1 MCLILFA
8 WKSHPDY
15 PLVVAANRDEFYERN
30 TKKMDWW
37 SEHPELLAGRDRADV
52 LGSPGTW
59 LGFTK
64 SGRFAALTNV
74 RAPSEKNP
82 DARTRGEL
90 SLMYLTG
97 EHNPDGFIQ
106 NNAKRFEQY
115 NGFNML
121 MADLSNPSD
130 AQMHWVSNRMMLGQS
145 IRPRKTFPKQALDA
159 GVYGLS
165 NAMLDTPW
173 PKVTHR
179 VAAFAQTL
187 AMDQGNLKHVDQY
200 LHLLSDNRVAVD
212 QELPSTGVSK
222 EWEKALSPA
231 FVQTPMYGTRSST
244 VLRIRKDGAF
254 EMVERRF
261 DANGTIGHDV
271 ITGALTSASGSNLS
285 V

>member
-15 PLVVAANRDEFYERN
+15 PLVVAANRDEFYERDTEQMN
-30 TKKMDWW
+30 WW
-37 SEHPELLAGRDRADV
+37 EDHPHVLAGKDKADV
-52 LGSPGTW
+52 MGNPGTW
-59 LGFTK
+59 LGFSKT
-64 SGRFAALTNV
+64 GRFAALTNV
-74 RAPSEKNP
+74 RAPSEKKP

-97 EHNPDGFIQ
+97 RDRPNEFIQ
-106 NNAKRFEQY
+106 LNSKRFGQY
-115 NGFNML
+115 NGFNLL
-121 MADLSNPSD
+121 MADLSDPEN
-130 AQMHWVSNRMMLGQS
+130 AQMHWVSNRLMMGQN
-145 IRPRKTFPKQALDA
+145 IRPRKVFPEQALNP

-173 PKVTHR
+173 PKVNHR

-187 AMDQGNLKHVDQY
+187 AMDSGELKNADHY
-200 LHLLSDNRVAVD
+200 LRLLADTHEASDH
-212 QELPSTGVSK
+212 ELPSTGVSK
-222 EWEKALSPA
+222 DWEKALSPA
-231 FVQTPMYGTRSST
+231 FIKTPSYGTRSST
-244 VLRIRKDGAF
+244 VLRVRKDGTF

-271 ITGALTSASGSNLS
+271 VTGELTAAPGSNLA

>member
-15 PLVVAANRDEFYERN
+15 PLVVAANRDEFYERD
-30 TKKMDWW
+30 TDPMGWW
-37 SEHPELLAGRDRADV
+37 PEHPHLLAGKDRADV

-64 SGRFAALTNV
+64 TGRFSALTNV

-90 SLMYLTG
+90 SLRYLTG
-97 EHNPDGFIQ
+97 NQKPHDYIQ
-106 NNAKRFEQY
+106 ENAKRFEQY
-115 NGFNML
+115 NGFNLL
-121 MADLSNPSD
+121 MADLSDPEN
-130 AQMHWVSNRMMLGQS
+130 AEMHWVSNRLMMGQK
-145 IRPRKTFPKQALDA
+145 IRPRKIFPEQALSP

-173 PKVTHR
+173 PKVNHR

-187 AMDQGNLKHVDQY
+187 AMDSGQLKNSDHY
-200 LHLLSDNRVAVD
+200 LRVLAD
-212 QELPSTGVSK
+212 AHEASPQELPSTGVNPD
-222 EWEKALSPA
+222 WEKALSAA
-231 FVQTPMYGTRSST
+231 FIKTPSYGTRSST
-244 VLRIRKDGAF
+244 ILRVRKDGQF

-261 DANGTIGHDV
+261 DANGTVGHDV
-271 ITGALTSASGSNLS
+271 VTGELSAAPGSNLS

>member
-15 PLVVAANRDEFYERN
+15 PLVVAANRDEFYERK
-30 TKKMDWW
+30 TDGISWW
-37 SEHPELLAGRDRADV
+37 PEHPHVLAGRDRADV

-64 SGRFAALTNV
+64 TGKFAALTNI

-82 DARTRGEL
+82 DSRTRGEL
-90 SLMYLTG
+90 SMMYLASTDR
-97 EHNPDGFIQ
+97 PKSFIRE
-106 NNAKRFEQY
+106 NAQRFQSY
-115 NGFNML
+115 NGFNLL
-121 MADLSNPSD
+121 MADLSDSEN
-130 AQMHWVSNRMMLGQS
+130 AEMHWVSNRMIMGQN
-145 IRPRKTFPKQALDA
+145 IRPRKVFPHQPLDA

-173 PKVTHR
+173 PKVNHR
-179 VAAFAQTL
+179 VAAFAQAL
-187 AMDQGNLKHVDQY
+187 AMDSGQLKNADQY
-200 LHLLSDNRVAVD
+200 LKLLADTHHASDH
-212 QELPSTGVSK
+212 ELPNTGVSR

-231 FVQTPMYGTRSST
+231 FIKTASYGTRSST
-244 VLRIRKDGAF
+244 ILRIRKDGQF

-261 DANGTIGHDV
+261 DATGTVGHDV
-271 ITGALTSASGSNLS
+271 ITGALTTAPGSNLS

>member
-15 PLVVAANRDEFYERN
+15 PLVVAANRDEFYERD
-30 TKKMDWW
+30 TEAISWW
-37 SEHPELLAGRDRADV
+37 PEHPHVLAGRDRADV

-59 LGFTK
+59 LGFSKTGK
-64 SGRFAALTNV
+64 FAALTNV

-82 DARTRGEL
+82 DSRTRGEL
-90 SLMYLTG
+90 SLMYLAG
-97 EHNPDGFIQ
+97 NHGPAGFIQ
-106 NNAKRFEQY
+106 ENVKRFQNY
-115 NGFNML
+115 NGFNL
-121 MADLSNPSD
+121 LIADLSSPEN
-130 AQMHWVSNRMMLGQS
+130 AQMHWVSNRMMMGQN
-145 IRPRKTFPKQALDA
+145 IRPRKVFPHQPLEA

-173 PKVTHR
+173 PKVNHR

-187 AMDQGNLKHVDQY
+187 AMDSGQLKNADQY
-200 LHLLSDNRVAVD
+200 LRLLSDTHHASD
-212 QELPSTGVSK
+212 HELPNTGVSR

-231 FVQTPMYGTRSST
+231 FIKTDTYGTRSST
-244 VLRIRKDGAF
+244 VLRVRKDGQF

-261 DANGTIGHDV
+261 DATGTVGHDV
-271 ITGALTSASGSNLS
+271 ITGALSAAPGSNLS

>member
-30 TKKMDWW
+30 TEGISWW
-37 SEHPELLAGRDRADV
+37 PEHPHVLAGRDRADV
-52 LGSPGTW
+52 LGNPGTW

-64 SGRFAALTNV
+64 TGKFAALTNV

-82 DARTRGEL
+82 DSRTRGEL
-90 SLMYLTG
+90 SMMYLAGKDAPKT
-97 EHNPDGFIQ
+97 FIQ
-106 NNAKRFEQY
+106 ENAKRFQGY
-115 NGFNML
+115 NGFNLL
-121 MADLSNPSD
+121 MADLSDPDN
-130 AQMHWVSNRMMLGQS
+130 AEMHWVSNRMIMGQN
-145 IRPRKTFPKQALDA
+145 IRPRKVFPHQPLDA

-173 PKVTHR
+173 PKVNHR

-187 AMDQGNLKHVDQY
+187 AMDSGQLKNADQY
-200 LHLLSDNRVAVD
+200 LKLLADTHHASDH
-212 QELPSTGVSK
+212 ELPNTGVSR

-231 FVQTPMYGTRSST
+231 FIKTASYGTRSST
-244 VLRIRKDGAF
+244 ILRIRKDGQF

-261 DANGTIGHDV
+261 DATGTVGHDV
-271 ITGALTSASGSNLS
+271 VTGALTTAPGSNLS

>member
-8 WKSHPDY
+8 WNSHPDY
-15 PLVVAANRDEFYERN
+15 SLVVAANRDEFYERD
-30 TKKMDWW
+30 TEGLAYWP
-37 SEHPELLAGRDRADV
+37 EHPDVLAGRDRADV

-64 SGRFAALTNV
+64 TGKFAALTNV

-90 SLMYLTG
+90 SLMYLISKDKPASFV
-97 EHNPDGFIQ
+97 EENS
-106 NNAKRFEQY
+106 KRFSHY
-115 NGFNML
+115 NGFNLL
-121 MADLSNPSD
+121 MADLSDPTN
-130 AQMHWVSNRMMLGQS
+130 AEMHWVSNRILMGQN
-145 IRPRKTFPKQALDA
+145 IRPRKVFPYQPLSP

-173 PKVTHR
+173 PKVNHR
-179 VAAFAQTL
+179 VAAFAQVL
-187 AMDQGNLKHVDQY
+187 AMDHGQLKSADQY
-200 LHLLSDNRVAVD
+200 LKVLADTHHASDH
-212 QELPSTGVSK
+212 ELPSTGVSK

-231 FVQTPMYGTRSST
+231 FIKTPSYGTRSST
-244 VLRIRKDGAF
+244 VLRVRKDGQF

-261 DANGTIGHDV
+261 DAGGTVGHDV
-271 ITGALTSASGSNLS
+271 VTGALSTVPGSNLS

>member
-15 PLVVAANRDEFYERN
+15 PLVVAANRDEFYERD
-30 TKKMDWW
+30 TEGMAWW
-37 SEHPELLAGRDRADV
+37 PEHPNLLAGRDRADV

-64 SGRFAALTNV
+64 TGRFAALTNV

-90 SLMYLTG
+90 SLMYLTNTQRPR
-97 EHNPDGFIQ
+97 EFIEV
-106 NNAKRFEQY
+106 NAKRFQQY
-115 NGFNML
+115 NGFNLL
-121 MADLSNPSD
+121 MADLSDPEN
-130 AQMHWVSNRMMLGQS
+130 AEMHWVSNRMMMGQNL
-145 IRPRKTFPKQALDA
+145 RPRKVFPDQALSP

-173 PKVTHR
+173 PKVNHR
-179 VAAFAQTL
+179 VAAFAQAL
-187 AMDQGNLKHVDQY
+187 AMDHGQLNNADQY
-200 LHLLSDNRVAVD
+200 LKLLADTHVASDH
-212 QELPSTGVSK
+212 ELPNTGVNRD
-222 EWEKALSPA
+222 WEKALSSA
-231 FVQTPMYGTRSST
+231 FIKTPSYGTRSST
-244 VLRIRKDGAF
+244 LLRIRKDGHF

-261 DANGTIGHDV
+261 DASGTVGHDV
-271 ITGALTSASGSNLS
+271 ITGALSVTPGSNLS

>member
-1 MCLILFA
+1 
-8 WKSHPDY
+8 
-15 PLVVAANRDEFYERN
+15 
-30 TKKMDWW
+30 
-37 SEHPELLAGRDRADV
+37 

-97 EHNPDGFIQ
+97 EHKPDGFIQ
-106 NNAKRFEQY
+106 HNAKRFEQY

-187 AMDQGNLKHVDQY
+187 AMDQGNLKHADQY

>member
-30 TKKMDWW
+30 TEGISWW
-37 SEHPELLAGRDRADV
+37 PEHPHVLAGRDRADV
-52 LGSPGTW
+52 LGNPGTW

-64 SGRFAALTNV
+64 TGKFAALTNV

-82 DARTRGEL
+82 DSRTRGEL
-90 SLMYLTG
+90 SMMYLAGKDAPNT
-97 EHNPDGFIQ
+97 FIQ
-106 NNAKRFEQY
+106 ENAKRFQGY
-115 NGFNML
+115 NGFNLL
-121 MADLSNPSD
+121 MADLSDPDN
-130 AQMHWVSNRMMLGQS
+130 AEMHWVSNRMIMGQN
-145 IRPRKTFPKQALDA
+145 IRPRKVFPHQPLDA

-173 PKVTHR
+173 PKVNHR

-187 AMDQGNLKHVDQY
+187 AMDSGQLKNADQY
-200 LHLLSDNRVAVD
+200 LKLLADTHHASDH
-212 QELPSTGVSK
+212 ELPNTGVSR

-231 FVQTPMYGTRSST
+231 FIKTASYGTRSST
-244 VLRIRKDGAF
+244 ILRIRKDGQF

-261 DANGTIGHDV
+261 DATGTVGHDV
-271 ITGALTSASGSNLS
+271 VTGALTTAPGSNLS

>member
-15 PLVVAANRDEFYERN
+15 PLVVAANRDEFYERD
-30 TKKMDWW
+30 TEGMAWW
-37 SEHPELLAGRDRADV
+37 PEYPNVLAGRDRADV

-64 SGRFAALTNV
+64 TGRFAALTNV

-90 SLMYLTG
+90 SLMYLTNTQRPR
-97 EHNPDGFIQ
+97 EFIEG
-106 NNAKRFEQY
+106 NAKRFQQY
-115 NGFNML
+115 NGFNLL
-121 MADLSNPSD
+121 MADLSDPEN
-130 AQMHWVSNRMMLGQS
+130 AEMHWVSNRMMMGQNV
-145 IRPRKTFPKQALDA
+145 RPRKVFPDQALSP

-173 PKVTHR
+173 PKVNHR
-179 VAAFAQTL
+179 VAAFAQAL
-187 AMDQGNLKHVDQY
+187 AMDHGQLKNADQY
-200 LHLLSDNRVAVD
+200 LKLLADTHVASDH
-212 QELPSTGVSK
+212 ELPNTGVNRD
-222 EWEKALSPA
+222 WEKALSSA
-231 FVQTPMYGTRSST
+231 FIKTPSYGTRSST
-244 VLRIRKDGAF
+244 LLRIRKDGYF

-261 DANGTIGHDV
+261 DATGTVGHDV
-271 ITGALTSASGSNLS
+271 ITGALSVTPGSNLS

>member
-15 PLVVAANRDEFYERN
+15 PLVVAANRDEFYERD
-30 TKKMDWW
+30 TDPMGWW
-37 SEHPELLAGRDRADV
+37 PEHPHLLAGKDRADV

-64 SGRFAALTNV
+64 TGRFSALTNV

-90 SLMYLTG
+90 SLRYLTG
-97 EHNPDGFIQ
+97 NQKPHDYIQ
-106 NNAKRFEQY
+106 ENAKRFEQY
-115 NGFNML
+115 NGFNLL
-121 MADLSNPSD
+121 MADLSDPEN
-130 AQMHWVSNRMMLGQS
+130 AEMHWVSNRLMMGQN
-145 IRPRKTFPKQALDA
+145 IRPRKIFPEQALSP

-173 PKVTHR
+173 PKVNHR

-187 AMDQGNLKHVDQY
+187 AMDCGQLKNSDHY
-200 LHLLSDNRVAVD
+200 LRVLAD
-212 QELPSTGVSK
+212 AHEASPQELPSTGVNPD
-222 EWEKALSPA
+222 WEKALSAA
-231 FVQTPMYGTRSST
+231 FIKTPSYGTRSST
-244 VLRIRKDGAF
+244 ILRVRKDGQF

-261 DANGTIGHDV
+261 DANGTVGHDV
-271 ITGALTSASGSNLS
+271 VTGELSAAPGSNLS

>member
-8 WKSHPDY
+8 WNSHPDY
-15 PLVVAANRDEFYERN
+15 SLVVAANRDEFYERN
-30 TKKMDWW
+30 TEAISWW
-37 SEHPELLAGRDRADV
+37 DEYPHVLAGRDRADV

-64 SGRFAALTNV
+64 TGRFAALTNV

-82 DARTRGEL
+82 DSRTRGEL
-90 SLMYLTG
+90 SLMYLAG
-97 EHNPDGFIQ
+97 KDRPAEFIHD
-106 NNAKRFEQY
+106 NTKRFAQY
-115 NGFNML
+115 NGFNLL
-121 MADLSNPSD
+121 MADLSDPEN
-130 AQMHWVSNRMMLGQS
+130 AEMHWVSNRMMMGQS
-145 IRPRKTFPKQALDA
+145 IRSRKVFPHQPLEP

-173 PKVTHR
+173 PKVNHR

-187 AMDQGNLKHVDQY
+187 AMDQGQLNNADQY
-200 LHLLSDNRVAVD
+200 LKLLSDTHHASD
-212 QELPSTGVSK
+212 HELPSTGVSR

-231 FVQTPMYGTRSST
+231 FIKTPSYGTRSST
-244 VLRIRKDGAF
+244 ILRVRKDGQF

-261 DANGTIGHDV
+261 DSAGTIGHDV
-271 ITGALTSASGSNLS
+271 ITGELTPSPGSNLS

>member
-15 PLVVAANRDEFYERN
+15 PLVVAANRDEFYERD
-30 TKKMDWW
+30 TDPMGWW
-37 SEHPELLAGRDRADV
+37 PEHPHLLAGKDRADV

-64 SGRFAALTNV
+64 TGRFSALTNV

-90 SLMYLTG
+90 SLRYLTG
-97 EHNPDGFIQ
+97 NQKPHDYIQ
-106 NNAKRFEQY
+106 ENAKRFEQY
-115 NGFNML
+115 NGFNLL
-121 MADLSNPSD
+121 MADLSDPEN
-130 AQMHWVSNRMMLGQS
+130 AEMHWVSNRLMMGQN
-145 IRPRKTFPKQALDA
+145 IRPRKIFPEQALSP

-173 PKVTHR
+173 PKVNHR

-187 AMDQGNLKHVDQY
+187 AMDSGQLKNSDHY
-200 LHLLSDNRVAVD
+200 LRVLAD
-212 QELPSTGVSK
+212 AHEASTQELPSTGVNPD
-222 EWEKALSPA
+222 WEKALSAA
-231 FVQTPMYGTRSST
+231 FIKTPSYGTRSST
-244 VLRIRKDGAF
+244 ILRVRKDGQF

-261 DANGTIGHDV
+261 DANGTVGHDV
-271 ITGALTSASGSNLS
+271 VTGELSAAPGSNLS

>member
-15 PLVVAANRDEFYERN
+15 PLVVAANRDEFYERD
-30 TKKMDWW
+30 TEGMGWW
-37 SEHPELLAGRDRADV
+37 PEHPHVLAGRDRADV

-64 SGRFAALTNV
+64 TGRFAALTNV

-90 SLMYLTG
+90 SLMYLNNG
-97 EHNPDGFIQ
+97 DRPREFIES
-106 NNAKRFEQY
+106 NSKRFQQY
-115 NGFNML
+115 NGFNLL
-121 MADLSNPSD
+121 MADLSDPEN
-130 AQMHWVSNRMMLGQS
+130 AEMHWVSNRMMMGQN
-145 IRPRKTFPKQALDA
+145 IRPRKVFPEQALA
-159 GVYGLS
+159 PGVYGLS

-173 PKVTHR
+173 PKVNHR

-187 AMDQGNLKHVDQY
+187 AMDHGQLKNADQY
-200 LHLLSDNRVAVD
+200 LKLLADTHVASDH
-212 QELPSTGVSK
+212 ELPNTGVNRD
-222 EWEKALSPA
+222 WEKALSSA
-231 FVQTPMYGTRSST
+231 FIKTPSYGTRSST
-244 VLRIRKDGAF
+244 LLRIRKDGHF

-261 DANGTIGHDV
+261 DATGTVGHDV
-271 ITGALTSASGSNLS
+271 VTGALSVAPGSNLS

>member
-30 TKKMDWW
+30 TEGMAWW
-37 SEHPELLAGRDRADV
+37 PEYPNVLAGRDRADV

-64 SGRFAALTNV
+64 TGRFAALTNV

-90 SLMYLTG
+90 SLMYLTNTQRPK
-97 EHNPDGFIQ
+97 EFIEV
-106 NNAKRFEQY
+106 NAKRFQQY
-115 NGFNML
+115 NGFNLL
-121 MADLSNPSD
+121 MADLSDPEN
-130 AQMHWVSNRMMLGQS
+130 AEMHWVSNRMMMGQNV
-145 IRPRKTFPKQALDA
+145 RPRKVFPDQALSP

-173 PKVTHR
+173 PKVNHR
-179 VAAFAQTL
+179 VAAFAQAL
-187 AMDQGNLKHVDQY
+187 AMDHGQLNNADQY
-200 LHLLSDNRVAVD
+200 LKLLADTHVASDH
-212 QELPSTGVSK
+212 ELPNTGVNRD
-222 EWEKALSPA
+222 WEKALSSA
-231 FVQTPMYGTRSST
+231 FIKTPSYGTRSST
-244 VLRIRKDGAF
+244 LLRIRKDGHF

-261 DANGTIGHDV
+261 DATGTVGHDV
-271 ITGALTSASGSNLS
+271 ITGALSVTPGSNLS

>member
-15 PLVVAANRDEFYERN
+15 PLVVAANRDEFYERD
-30 TKKMDWW
+30 TEGMAWW
-37 SEHPELLAGRDRADV
+37 PEYPNILAGRDRADV

-64 SGRFAALTNV
+64 TGRFAALTNV

-90 SLMYLTG
+90 SLMYLTNTQRPK
-97 EHNPDGFIQ
+97 EFIEV
-106 NNAKRFEQY
+106 NAKRFQQY
-115 NGFNML
+115 NGFNLL
-121 MADLSNPSD
+121 MADLSDPEN
-130 AQMHWVSNRMMLGQS
+130 AEMHWVSNRMMMGQNV
-145 IRPRKTFPKQALDA
+145 RPRKVFPDQALSP

-173 PKVTHR
+173 PKVNHR
-179 VAAFAQTL
+179 VAAFAQAL
-187 AMDQGNLKHVDQY
+187 AMDHGQLNNADQY
-200 LHLLSDNRVAVD
+200 LKLLADTHVASDH
-212 QELPSTGVSK
+212 ELPNTGVNRD
-222 EWEKALSPA
+222 WEKALSSA
-231 FVQTPMYGTRSST
+231 FIKTPSYGTRSST
-244 VLRIRKDGAF
+244 LLRIRKDGHF

-261 DANGTIGHDV
+261 DATGTVGHDV
-271 ITGALTSASGSNLS
+271 ITGALSVTPGSNLS